1 MAHTRLARKWGAV
14 LYEEGITTVVL
25 HPGKPGDFL
34 SCCVANPTLS
44 IGWVDTDM
52 GATIKDWWAKHNPD
66 LKPISVQQSVDDVLR
81 IIAQAKPQAKIPL
94 YNHTG
99 QELSW

>member
-1 MAHTRLARKWGAV
+1 MRKESLRSLFILVSGE
-14 LYEEGITTVVL
+14 L
-25 HPGKPGDFL
+25 KL
-34 SCCVANPTLS
+34 SCCVTKPTVS

-81 IIAQAKPQAKIPL
+81 IIAQAKPQAKVPL